1 MERYF
6 NLFYSCNQ
14 RISIDSRTVESGSL
28 FIAIVGTTFNGNQ
41 FIQSALDNG
50 ASYCITS
57 EETLSDGERIFYVSD
72 TLLFLQKLA
81 NFHRSRFAIPVI
93 GITGSN
99 GKTTTKELIVAVLTM
114 KFNVLF
120 TEGNLNNHI
129 GVPLTL
135 LRLKPHHEIA
145 VIEMGANKPGD
156 IEELC
161 DIADPNFGVIT
172 NIGLAHLEGFG
183 SFEGVKQT
191 KLAMYRAMVRSH
203 GKIFINEDDEV
214 LMASIPSRIE
224 TIAYSLHKSS
234 PVNGR
239 TLASTPF
246 LHFGFRLNG
255 EKEHEVRS
263 QLIGSYNV
271 YNFLCAICIGNY
283 FGVTEEEMVGGLEA
297 YTPTNNRSQWIR
309 TAKNSL
315 IVDCYN
321 ANLSSMKAALSSL
334 ESMNTSKALAI
345 LGDMLELGDA
355 SFDAHNEIIQLCERL
370 KIPLVCIGKEF
381 YSISSSVEKFQNTDA
396 LIQSGRLEG
405 IEGTTILLKGSRGIG
420 LEKIIPFL

>member
-1 MERYF
+1 MEKYF
-6 NLFYSCNQ
+6 ELFYRCNQ
-14 RISIDSRTVESGSL
+14 HFSIDSRTVEPGFL
-28 FIAIVGTTFNGNQ
+28 YVAIVGSTFNGND
-41 FIQSALDNG
+41 FIEAALDRG
-50 ASYCITS
+50 ATYCITS
-57 EETLSDGERIFYVSD
+57 EKQKTDKQRVFYVSD

-81 NFHRSRFAIPVI
+81 NYHRNRFSIPVI

-99 GKTTTKELIVAVLTM
+99 GKTTTKELIVAVLTR
-114 KFNVLF
+114 KFNVLY

-135 LRLKPHHEIA
+135 LRLNPNHEIA

-161 DIADPNFGVIT
+161 NIAEPTYGVIT

-191 KLAMYRAMVRSH
+191 KLAMYRAMDRNH

-214 LMASIPSRIE
+214 LTASIPSPIE
-224 TIAYSLHKSS
+224 TITYSMHKSS
-234 PVNGR
+234 SVNGKM
-239 TLASTPF
+239 LASTPF
-246 LHFGFRLNG
+246 LHFGFSIND
-255 EKEHEVRS
+255 EKQIEVRS
-263 QLIGSYNV
+263 QLIGSYNL

-283 FGVTEEEMVGGLEA
+283 FGVSNEAMVAGLED
-297 YTPTNNRSQWIR
+297 YTPTNNRSQWKI
-309 TAKNSL
+309 TAKNTL

-321 ANLSSMKAALSSL
+321 ANLTSMKAALSSL
-334 ESMNTSKALAI
+334 ESMNAVKALAI
-345 LGDMLELGDA
+345 LGDMLELGDE
-355 SFDAHNEIIQLCERL
+355 SYNAHYEIIQWCERL

-381 YSISSSVEKFQNTDA
+381 WNIPSSIEKHQHTDA
-396 LIQSGRLEG
+396 LIQSGRLEA